1 MMMNLNS
8 ITEINPTMIS
18 GLIRASGYGH
28 NEGIKD
34 VIYGQTIL
42 DILSDGKKMRC
53 TELSIEIEKRLGL
66 VNNYI
71 CYQKISAILRKL
83 RNCVTLVKRED
94 FKTGEVIL
102 VGARPDGSPIE
113 VEEMVTLFSLA

>member
-1 MMMNLNS
+1 MMNTNCISTL
-8 ITEINPTMIS
+8 NPTMLE
-18 GLIRASGYGH
+18 GLLRASGYGH

-66 VNNYI
+66 EENYI
-71 CYQKISAILRKL
+71 SYQKISAILRKL
-83 RNCVTLVKRED
+83 RNYVVLVKRED

-102 VGARPDGSPIE
+102 VGTRPDGSLIE
-113 VEEMVTLFSLA
+113 VEETVTLFSLA

>member
-1 MMMNLNS
+1 MMNTNS
-8 ITEINPTMIS
+8 ISTLNPELLES
-18 GLIRASGYGH
+18 LVRASGYGH

-34 VIYGQTIL
+34 VIYGQVIL

-66 VNNYI
+66 EENYI
-71 CYQKISAILRKL
+71 SYQKISAILRKL
-83 RNCVTLVKRED
+83 RNYVVLVKRED

-102 VGARPDGSPIE
+102 VGTRPDGSLIE
-113 VEEMVTLFSLA
+113 VEETVTLFSLA

>member
-1 MMMNLNS
+1 MMNTNS
-8 ITEINPTMIS
+8 ISTLNPTMLE
-18 GLIRASGYGH
+18 GLLRAGGYGH

-34 VIYGQTIL
+34 VIYRQVIL

-66 VNNYI
+66 EENYI
-71 CYQKISAILRKL
+71 SYQKISAILRKL
-83 RNCVTLVKRED
+83 RNYVVLVKRED

-102 VGARPDGSPIE
+102 VGTRPDGSLIE
-113 VEEMVTLFSLA
+113 VEEMITLFSLA

>member
-18 GLIRASGYGH
+18 GLIRAGGYGH

-66 VNNYI
+66 EENYI
-71 CYQKISAILRKL
+71 SYQKISAILRKL
-83 RNCVTLVKRED
+83 HIYAMLVKRED

-102 VGARPDGSPIE
+102 VGTRPDGSLIE
-113 VEEMVTLFSLA
+113 VEEMITLFSLA